1 MVLGLA
7 LPVLLAQR
15 RHPASHAGVRGSEN
29 SPKGIQ
35 AALIAYL
42 LLPGDVIQLQGSTV
56 SLPAAYDSSAIPHTK
71 MEWGHY
77 TSGSVTLPEDSHK
90 RTHAYLHL
98 HKHACTYLHVVTTS
112 RSAYVFL
119 CTNGSS
125 HTYTYATTHTH
136 QTRLCC
142 HYKKL
147 YSSSAG
153 WLTFSQRVRVDC
165 KLQLEADQV

>member
-71 MEWGHY
+71 IEWGHY

-98 HKHACTYLHVVTTS
+98 HKHACTYLQSCTSSLHLGLHMFSFAQTDHHTHTRMRPHTHIKPDCVVTTKS
-112 RSAYVFL
+112 FIAAV
-119 CTNGSS
+119 
-125 HTYTYATTHTH
+125 
-136 QTRLCC
+136 Q
-142 HYKKL
+142 
-147 YSSSAG
+147 AG
-153 WLTFSQRVRVDC
+153 
-165 KLQLEADQV
+165 